1 MSSQRAPD
9 AAPAHRTGRVAIV
22 GRPNVGKST
31 LLNHLVG
38 AKVSITS
45 SKPQTTRRRMTGIVT
60 HGSAQIVFV
69 DTPGY
74 QLEHPSALNHAMNR
88 SVAASLQGVDA
99 AVWVVEA
106 LHFDARDE
114 TVGMLLPPEI
124 PVVLAINKT
133 DAIGDRKRLLPFIAR
148 LSGAREFA
156 AIVPVSA
163 TKGWQT
169 GELLD
174 ALAVLLPE
182 GDPQHDADDITTVH
196 ERVLAAELLR
206 EKVIRSLGDELPYA
220 TMIEID
226 QFKQEGGMRRI
237 HASIVVDKEGQKPIV
252 IGKGGKTLKT
262 IASRARRDM
271 ETLFGGKVFLE
282 VWVKVRKGWADSAV
296 VLKRLGEEE

>member
-1 MSSQRAPD
+1 VHRA
-9 AAPAHRTGRVAIV
+9 GRVAIV

-31 LLNHLVG
+31 LLNRLVG

-60 HGSAQIVFV
+60 HAAAQIVFV

-74 QLEHPSALNHAMNR
+74 QTEHQSPLNRAMNR
-88 SVAASLQGVDA
+88 SVAASLEGVDA
-99 AVWVVEA
+99 ALWVVEA
-106 LHFDARDE
+106 LRFDARDE
-114 TVGMLLPPEI
+114 TVSRLLPPEI

-133 DAIGDRKRLLPFIAR
+133 DSIKGRERLLPFIAR
-148 LSGAREFA
+148 LSGARKFA

-169 GELLD
+169 AELLD
-174 ALAVLLPE
+174 ALAALLPE
-182 GDPQHDADDITTVH
+182 GIPQHDVDDITTVH

-226 QFKQEGGMRRI
+226 RFQQEGELRRI
-237 HASIVVDKEGQKPIV
+237 HACIVVDKEGQKPIV
-252 IGKGGKTLKT
+252 IGKGGKTLKA
-262 IASRARRDM
+262 IASRARREM

-282 VWVKVRKGWADSAV
+282 VWVKVRKGWADSAA

>member
-9 AAPAHRTGRVAIV
+9 ASPVQRSGRVAIV

-31 LLNHLVG
+31 LLNRLVG
-38 AKVSITS
+38 TKVSITS
-45 SKPQTTRRRMTGIVT
+45 SKPQTTRQRMTGIVT
-60 HGSAQIVFV
+60 HGAAQFVFV

-74 QLEHPSALNHAMNR
+74 QTEHPSALNRAMNR
-88 SVAASLQGVDA
+88 SVAATMEGVEA

-106 LHFDARDE
+106 LRYDGRDE
-114 TVGMLLPPEI
+114 QVGRLLPPEI

-133 DAIGDRKRLLPFIAR
+133 DAVKDRASLLPFISR
-148 LSGAREFA
+148 LSGEREFV

-163 TKGWQT
+163 AKGWQT
-169 GELLD
+169 SELLE
-174 ALAVLLPE
+174 ALARLMPE
-182 GDPQHDADDITTVH
+182 GPHLHDADDITTVQ

-226 QFKQEGGMRRI
+226 HFKQEGAMRRI

-252 IGKGGKTLKT
+252 IGKGGKTLKS
-262 IASRARRDM
+262 IASRARREM
-271 ETLFGGKVFLE
+271 EALFGGKVFLE
-282 VWVKVRKGWADSAV
+282 VWVKVRKGWADSEAV
-296 VLKRLGEEE
+296 LRRLDVEG

>member
-1 MSSQRAPD
+1 MSLQHAPD
-9 AAPAHRTGRVAIV
+9 AAPAHRAGRVAIV

-31 LLNHLVG
+31 LLNRLVG

-60 HGSAQIVFV
+60 HGATQIVFV

-74 QLEHPSALNHAMNR
+74 QTGHPSALNRAMNR
-88 SVAASLQGVDA
+88 SVAASLEGVDA

-106 LHFDARDE
+106 LRFDGRDE
-114 TVGMLLPPEI
+114 AVGRLLPPEV

-133 DAIGDRKRLLPFIAR
+133 DAITDRKRLLPFIAR
-148 LSGAREFA
+148 LSEAREFA

-163 TKGWQT
+163 IKGWQT
-169 GELLD
+169 GELVD
-174 ALAVLLPE
+174 ALAAVLPE
-182 GDPQHDADDITTVH
+182 GDPQYDVDDITTVH

-206 EKVIRSLGDELPYA
+206 EKIFRSLGDELPYA

-226 QFKQEGGMRRI
+226 RYMQEGEMRRI
-237 HASIVVDKEGQKPIV
+237 HACIVVDKEGQKAIV
-252 IGKGGKTLKT
+252 IGKGGKTLKS

-282 VWVKVRKGWADSAV
+282 VWVKVRKGWAESAA

>member
-9 AAPAHRTGRVAIV
+9 TAPAHRAGRVAIV

-31 LLNHLVG
+31 LLNRLVG

-60 HGSAQIVFV
+60 HGAAQIVFV

-74 QLEHPSALNHAMNR
+74 QTEHPSALNHAMNR
-88 SVAASLQGVDA
+88 SVAASLDGVDA
-99 AVWVVEA
+99 ALWVVEA
-106 LHFDARDE
+106 LRFDGRDE
-114 TVGMLLPPEI
+114 TVGRLLPLEV

-133 DAIGDRKRLLPFIAR
+133 DAIKERKLLLPFIAR

-174 ALAVLLPE
+174 ALVALLPE
-182 GDPQHDADDITTVH
+182 GNPQHDVDDITTVH

-206 EKVIRSLGDELPYA
+206 EKVVRFLGDELPYA

-226 QFKQEGGMRRI
+226 RFKQEGGMRRI

-262 IASRARRDM
+262 IASRARQDM

-282 VWVKVRKGWADSAV
+282 VWVKVRKGWADSAA